1 MKKQNRTSANVV
13 IGALCLVWLTLF
25 LVLHESDT
33 IQVDIHDNNHG
44 YSMDDMRRS
53 LENIINTFTKNP
65 FMDLSPLT
73 KVIER
78 QEETLSRIEDSIRNI
93 KDEIRLQ
100 DINENKAIAIVRK
113 KRNVVNEICPVQSP
127 KLLGFL
133 IVNEVTNHDIV
144 LRDITVLF
152 RI

>member
-1 MKKQNRTSANVV
+1 MKKQNRASANVV

-25 LVLHESDT
+25 LVLHKSEDT
-33 IQVDIHDNNHG
+33 IQVGIHENHG
-44 YSMDDMRRS
+44 YSLDDVRRS
-53 LENIINTFTKNP
+53 LENIINSFTNNP
-65 FMDLSPLT
+65 FMDLKPL
-73 KVIER
+73 KRVIER
-78 QEETLSRIEDSIRNI
+78 QEESLSRIEESIRNI

-100 DINENKAIAIVRK
+100 DINENANRAIVRK
-113 KRNVVNEICPVQSP
+113 KRNVVNEICPFQSP

-133 IVNEVTNHDIV
+133 IVNEVRNDVV